1 LVADSCKEE
10 FFSMKIISTL
20 KKGTKCH
27 AFVSDCKGNV
37 LFQRR
42 MKDCS
47 STCLVMKRNDIPAN
61 ASYCPSMVVH
71 GKDGNKG
78 QKAVKN
84 VDKSGCFKVS
94 GNATHFGFR
103 EMNCPKKLPE
113 ICDDPE

>member
-1 LVADSCKEE
+1 MKFHISVLIILIICSLVADGCEEE

-27 AFVSDCKGNV
+27 AFVSD
-37 LFQRR
+37 
-42 MKDCS
+42 S
-47 STCLVMKRNDIPAN
+47 N

-84 VDKSGCFKVS
+84 VDKSGYFKVS